1 MRKFFA
7 AAIIV
12 GATFGVAIAQTNP
25 TDDAPNMGVAP
36 KVINGPGRAD
46 VRVFDQDGHP
56 IQNAKVKLESN
67 RSDGFFCETDWGL
80 TNAKGIMVLPPL
92 HMGEVTLKV
101 KANGYQSQVLHI
113 ENSSLAQP
121 IRVNMVRK

>member
-12 GATFGVAIAQTNP
+12 GATFGVALAQTNS
-25 TDDAPNMGVAP
+25 TDPAPNMGVAP
-36 KVINGPGRAD
+36 KFINGPGRAD
-46 VRVFDQDGHP
+46 VRVFDQDGNP

-101 KANGYQSQVLHI
+101 KASGFQSQVLHI
-113 ENSSLAQP
+113 ENSSLGQP